1 MSQKVSLNRIIG
13 NVAGNL
19 GLDNVNESLEDFAR
33 WSAEAVWKIGSKN
46 SFHRHECEI
55 EIKNFK
61 ANLPPNFAY
70 PLGFKFKN
78 KHLSVTKRTF
88 RDFSKGRSVSDPLPG
103 QSTSSG
109 QKITNVP
116 GVPLLIRILFSGV
129 FTTSEVIN
137 ITVVSTDCGNV
148 VPNTFTYIVQP
159 ADTPATIA
167 AAFNAQ
173 FNAIANLPYTSNLN
187 GDAIDL
193 TGKTPDI
200 NFTITIQENSVMG
213 NVEQTIVQKRVPSKQ
228 NTDISSGSKK
238 TPQFTSPNLANR
250 DVTKLNTGISA
261 TNRGNGGYYGFNYDG
276 SASEEVVAIDNGC
289 INFNTLDGEKIGVAY
304 MGIDLDDEGWPL
316 IYWMHEDAVTHYIQ
330 FMFISR
336 RYYNAKVPQHVFKE
350 AKQRWE
356 DLCGQARGDDELPDG
371 MELEYLANMWN
382 QLVPLRNK
390 NFF

>member
-1 MSQKVSLNRIIG
+1 
-13 NVAGNL
+13 
-19 GLDNVNESLEDFAR
+19 
-33 WSAEAVWKIGSKN
+33 
-46 SFHRHECEI
+46 
-55 EIKNFK
+55 
-61 ANLPPNFAY
+61 
-70 PLGFKFKN
+70 
-78 KHLSVTKRTF
+78 
-88 RDFSKGRSVSDPLPG
+88 
-103 QSTSSG
+103 
-109 QKITNVP
+109 
-116 GVPLLIRILFSGV
+116 
-129 FTTSEVIN
+129 
-137 ITVVSTDCGNV
+137 
-148 VPNTFTYIVQP
+148 
-159 ADTPATIA
+159 
-167 AAFNAQ
+167 
-173 FNAIANLPYTSNLN
+173 
-187 GDAIDL
+187 
-193 TGKTPDI
+193 
-200 NFTITIQENSVMG
+200 MG